1 MFYVGK
7 MNVEQRLEAI
17 AGENDNKSKAIEE
30 QEALKISYKEQENKL
45 TRLEDLYLDN
55 DIDKNRYKERK
66 SKIEKE
72 LSSIK
77 AQMDRLTDRIRL
89 SDFNIKRFNSTDF
102 TEQYFKEVEA
112 DLEKQMK
119 VLREYVKGI
128 YPLYIDKVYCF
139 LKVDTIEGM
148 FNISTNHERLN
159 RSAPTS
165 LKTHWHNNHPDIR
178 NFYTPNNTLL
188 TDSDEVDAYY
198 TLEEMKEICSRNGF
212 EVRYRE

>member
-7 MNVEQRLEAI
+7 MNAEQRLEAI

-55 DIDKNRYKERK
+55 DIDKTRYKERK

-128 YPLYIDKVYCF
+128 YPLYIDKVYC
-139 LKVDTIEGM
+139 L
-148 FNISTNHERLN
+148 
-159 RSAPTS
+159 S
-165 LKTHWHNNHPDIR
+165 LIHI
-178 NFYTPNNTLL
+178 
-188 TDSDEVDAYY
+188 
-198 TLEEMKEICSRNGF
+198 
-212 EVRYRE
+212 

>member
-1 MFYVGK
+1 MK
-7 MNVEQRLEAI
+7 LLQERTN
-17 AGENDNKSKAIEE
+17 NKSKAIEE
-30 QEALKISYKEQENKL
+30 QDALKISYKEQENKL

-112 DLEKQMK
+112 DLEK
-119 VLREYVKGI
+119 R
-128 YPLYIDKVYCF
+128 
-139 LKVDTIEGM
+139 
-148 FNISTNHERLN
+148 
-159 RSAPTS
+159 
-165 LKTHWHNNHPDIR
+165 
-178 NFYTPNNTLL
+178 
-188 TDSDEVDAYY
+188 
-198 TLEEMKEICSRNGF
+198 
-212 EVRYRE
+212 

>member
-30 QEALKISYKEQENKL
+30 QDALKISYKEQENKL

-139 LKVDTIEGM
+139 LKVDTIEGI
-148 FNISTNHERLN
+148 FNIFYEPRKAQQKCAYFIKDTL
-159 RSAPTS
+159 AQY
-165 LKTHWHNNHPDIR
+165 HPDIR
-178 NFYTPNNTLL
+178 NFYMENP
-188 TDSDEVDAYY
+188 V
-198 TLEEMKEICSRNGF
+198 
-212 EVRYRE
+212 

>member
-7 MNVEQRLEAI
+7 MNAEQRLEAI

-139 LKVDTIEGM
+139 LKVDPIEGM
-148 FNISTNHERLN
+148 FNI
-159 RSAPTS
+159 
-165 LKTHWHNNHPDIR
+165 
-178 NFYTPNNTLL
+178 FYEP
-188 TDSDEVDAYY
+188 
-198 TLEEMKEICSRNGF
+198 
-212 EVRYRE
+212 